1 MSQLDAVY
9 GEKEARTFATNHGL
23 QILYAPR
30 EQRDADEYSAMLGN
44 FTERATS
51 RGRSRSFGAHGSH
64 SVSRNDSDQR
74 RPLLLPQ
81 EFKEL
86 GSERFVAIVENCK
99 PILGDKIRYYRD
111 KVFLARLRRPPP
123 VPRMNM
129 DRHLAVTQQR
139 WRYAE
144 DEVNEHAKFE
154 VEDLAHDL
162 SGLPQV
168 AADASVADLGAVADA
183 FFEMTKLETA
193 NPGGGSVQA
202 IVQSTELPDLEALSA
217 PVAEATTQP

>member
-1 MSQLDAVY
+1 
-9 GEKEARTFATNHGL
+9 
-23 QILYAPR
+23 
-30 EQRDADEYSAMLGN
+30 MLGN
-44 FTERATS
+44 FTERSTS

-99 PILGDKIRYYRD
+99 PILGDKIRYHQD
-111 KVFLARLRRPPP
+111 EVFLARLRRPPP
-123 VPRMNM
+123 IPRMNM

-139 WRYAE
+139 WRYAK
-144 DEVNEHAKFE
+144 DELSDDARFD

-168 AADASVADLGAVADA
+168 AADAPVADLSAVADA
-183 FFEMTKLETA
+183 FFEMTKVESA
-193 NPGGGSVQA
+193 PGGGSVQP
-202 IVQSTELPDLEALSA
+202 IVESTELPDLEALSA
-217 PVAEATTQP
+217 PVLEATTQP